1 MLKKKLVR
9 SSLLVLDINEACIK
23 ADVLKQHIT
32 PPKPLAQRSAS
43 TKYLTQ
49 TPTKQTN
56 QQQLILISNQTLS

>member
-1 MLKKKLVR
+1 
-9 SSLLVLDINEACIK
+9 VLDINEACIK

-32 PPKPLAQRSAS
+32 PSKPLAQRSAS

-49 TPTKQTN
+49 TLTKQTN

>member
-32 PPKPLAQRSAS
+32 PSKPLAQRSAS

-49 TPTKQTN
+49 TLTKQTN